1 MNKMARENI
10 VTKLKRGGGGNEK
23 TWRPDGMGES
33 EEACL
38 TITTKRYK
46 SFIEICFEVHDIA

>member
-1 MNKMARENI
+1 MRNVATRWEGEVRKHRDQMH
-10 VTKLKRGGGGNEK
+10 
-23 TWRPDGMGES
+23 GMGES

-46 SFIEICFEVHDIA
+46 SSIEMCFEVHDIA

>member
-1 MNKMARENI
+1 MRKHGDQM
-10 VTKLKRGGGGNEK
+10 GGGSEK
-23 TWRPDGMGES
+23 TSPPDGMGES

-46 SFIEICFEVHDIA
+46 SLITTISLNEKTVE